1 MTSKIRLGLI
11 GAGPWA
17 GRAHLPAL
25 AASADFELTAVC
37 TTRADTAEAARQKH
51 GARLA
56 FHDVNALVNSP
67 DVDAVAVVV
76 KVPHHYALTRAALAA
91 GKHVYTEWPLGKST
105 AEALELADLAR
116 ARDVQAVVGLQSRMS
131 PALVHMKHLIDNG
144 YIGAV
149 TACRVH
155 LMREGILQ
163 RPSSRSWQRDASLG
177 ANTLTIPNGHTI
189 DALRFVA
196 GEFSHV
202 AGVVSTQV
210 HQWRETDTGAMVEV
224 TSPDNVLVSG
234 RLAGGGVASL
244 HVATVQWAG
253 SGYRMEIYGQEGT
266 LVASGVDSPQLC
278 ELQLQ
283 GARDANALDPIAL
296 PAELTSAPATVGSGE
311 PFNVFQ
317 MYRGFANAI
326 RTGRTTLPGFDT
338 AVQLHRLVDAIAE
351 SSATGREVACA

>member
-1 MTSKIRLGLI
+1 
-11 GAGPWA
+11 
-17 GRAHLPAL
+17 
-25 AASADFELTAVC
+25 
-37 TTRADTAEAARQKH
+37 
-51 GARLA
+51 
-56 FHDVNALVNSP
+56 
-67 DVDAVAVVV
+67 
-76 KVPHHYALTRAALAA
+76 
-91 GKHVYTEWPLGKST
+91 
-105 AEALELADLAR
+105 
-116 ARDVQAVVGLQSRMS
+116 MS

-244 HVATVQWAG
+244 HVATVPWAG

-283 GARDANALDPIAL
+283 GARGANALDPIAL
-296 PAELTSAPATVGSGE
+296 PADLTSAPATVGSGE
-311 PFNVFQ
+311 PFNVFK